1 MPTYITLINWTDQGL
16 RDIKQSPQR
25 SDAARQA
32 IEQAGGRLLGI
43 YLVMG
48 DHDLVAISEAPDD
61 ETYARTILAAAARGA
76 VRTKTLKAFTEDEYR
91 RIISALP

>member
-1 MPTYITLINWTDQGL
+1 MGLSGLLRALRRAAPTA
-16 RDIKQSPQR
+16 S
-25 SDAARQA
+25 AARQA
-32 IEQAGGRLLGI
+32 IEQAGGRLLGL

-76 VRTKTLKAFTEDEYR
+76 VRTKTLKAFTEEEYR
-91 RIISALP
+91 RIIGALP